1 MYETS
6 GVQDLREEMVLQVRS
21 IAQCNEV
28 VVCATAQY
36 WDYGLDI
43 RPRLGSNEQRRVEQ
57 HHQAGTSL
65 IAVWVG
71 HGCRLFLLANNY
83 LFYTNTEAGLPLCTK

>member
-1 MYETS
+1 MRKRGPFVVLTWALNRSVYETS

-36 WDYGLDI
+36 WD
-43 RPRLGSNEQRRVEQ
+43 
-57 HHQAGTSL
+57 HA
-65 IAVWVG
+65 
-71 HGCRLFLLANNY
+71 
-83 LFYTNTEAGLPLCTK
+83 